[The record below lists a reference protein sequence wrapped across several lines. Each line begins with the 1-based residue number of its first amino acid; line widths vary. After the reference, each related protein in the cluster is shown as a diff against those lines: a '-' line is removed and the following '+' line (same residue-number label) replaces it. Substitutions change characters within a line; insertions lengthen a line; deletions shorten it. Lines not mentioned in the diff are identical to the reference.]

1 MATEVPDSVR
11 RRFFAR
17 VDAQKTGEIWIYD
30 DIGSSDLARLL
41 GCSDGISAK
50 DIATAVERCKAEGAT
65 ALSIFL
71 NSAGGDV
78 FEGTSIGSILG
89 RFAGPKTVYVDGIAA
104 SIASVIAMAGD
115 KICMSAG
122 SMMMIHRPGSGQ
134 RGTASDMRSAADRLD
149 KIGDAMTE
157 AYAQRTKLDPK
168 VIGALMDAETWM
180 TAKESVEKGFADEV
194 VQPIRSTETAPA
206 EMRVAASA
214 LSPILASYKN
224 LPPDLKHKLY
234 AQHPHLS
241 QSPQSRAPDRVPP
254 KPPRASGTTP
264 KGNTMPD
271 DVTEAQ
277 DRAQKA
283 LALAHKTETDSINTR
298 LNVMTSERDALTGQ
312 VSTARAEIATAT
324 TAIKSHET
332 ALAAFRADAQEIY
345 ALTGKTSLAEAR
357 GVIAAY
363 KQEASEAKEL
373 RAQAEASKTQVAK
386 DKFLALIDKGVNEKK
401 ITPAEAEKL
410 KATEPS
416 QIPTATA
423 FIETYFLARAPMV
436 KTNETQQPDPALAE
450 ALAGVPADAIEI
462 ARAAGM
468 DPAKIQANIKKGDVP
483 TVS

>member
-1 MATEVPDSVR
+1 MEIQVPDSVR
-11 RRFFAR
+11 CRVFAR
-17 VDAQKTGEIWIYD
+17 VDAKKAGEIFLYG
-30 DIGSSDLARLL
+30 DIGDSLFTFGLT
-41 GCSDGISAK
+41 AK
-50 DIATAVERCKAEGAT
+50 DVADAIERCKAEGAT
-65 ALSIFL
+65 TLSL
-71 NSAGGDV
+71 YLTSPGGDV
-78 FEGTSIGSILG
+78 FEGMAIHSVIA
-89 RFAGPKTVYVDGIAA
+89 RFPGQKTVYVDGIAA
-104 SIASVIAMAGD
+104 SIASVIAQAGD
-115 KICMSAG
+115 KRCMSAG
-122 SMMMIHRPGSGQ
+122 AMMMVHNPMSIVRGGAEDMEAAAARLGKITDAMVDAYVQ
-134 RGTASDMRSAADRLD
+134 RTGRKASDIRS
-149 KIGDAMTE
+149 M
-157 AYAQRTKLDPK
+157 
-168 VIGALMDAETWM
+168 MDAETWM
-180 TAKESVEKGFADEV
+180 TAAECVSQGFADEV
-194 VQPIRSTETAPA
+194 VQRAEPEETAPA
-206 EMRVAASA
+206 EMRIAASA

-241 QSPQSRAPDRVPP
+241 QSPLSRAPDRVPP
-254 KPPRASGTTP
+254 KSPRASGTTP

-312 VSTARAEIATAT
+312 VSTARADLATAT
-324 TAIKSHET
+324 AAIKAHET

-373 RAQAEASKTQVAK
+373 RAQAEAAKAQAAK

-423 FIETYFLARAPMV
+423 FVETYFLARAPMV

>member
-50 DIATAVERCKAEGAT
+50 DIAAAVERCKAEGAT
-65 ALSIFL
+65 SLSIFL

-180 TAKESVEKGFADEV
+180 TAKESVEKGFADEI
-194 VQPIRSTETAPA
+194 VQPIRSTETAPV

-254 KPPRASGTTP
+254 KPRASGTTP
-264 KGNTMPD
+264 KGSPMENELA
-271 DVTEAQ
+271 EAQ
-277 DRAQKA
+277 ERATKA
-283 LALAHKTETDSINTR
+283 LAQAHKTEIDSVNTR

-312 VSTARAEIATAT
+312 IATVRAELSTAAGANKA
-324 TAIKSHET
+324 HET

-357 GVIAAY
+357 GVMAGWKSAAE
-363 KQEASEAKEL
+363 EAVAL
-373 RAQAEASKTQVAK
+373 RAQAEASKAQVAK

-423 FIETYFLARAPMV
+423 FVETYFLARAPMV

-450 ALAGVPADAIEI
+450 ALAGVPADVIEI